1 MNKKLIKILLL
12 IVIFLPSYANAGEI
26 GIEGIK
32 LGDSL
37 LDFYSEREIKK
48 NDIKDQYRYLNKQFN
63 VSRFKKKGNNK
74 SFKKYDANISAKYI
88 FLNEIKTS
96 TANIEILSKL
106 LNKKSFI
113 QIEDFIKQEL
123 S

>member
-1 MNKKLIKILLL
+1 MASSLF
-12 IVIFLPSYANAGEI
+12 VFCLP
-26 GIEGIK
+26 
-32 LGDSL
+32 
-37 LDFYSEREIKK
+37 
-48 NDIKDQYRYLNKQFN
+48 
-63 VSRFKKKGNNK
+63 VKGFISSIK
-74 SFKKYDANISAKYI
+74 SFKKYNANISTKNI